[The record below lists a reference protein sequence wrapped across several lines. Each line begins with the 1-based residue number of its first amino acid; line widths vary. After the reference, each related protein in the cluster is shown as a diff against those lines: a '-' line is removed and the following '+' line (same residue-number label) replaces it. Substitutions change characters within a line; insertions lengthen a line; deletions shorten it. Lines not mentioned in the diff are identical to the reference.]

1 MEHKAILFSHSDYF
15 SDVEFLG
22 VFLMFYQNNTW
33 YDELSTLTQVE
44 KHIQM

>member
-15 SDVEFLG
+15 SVEFLG
-22 VFLMFYQNNTW
+22 FFLMFYQNNTW
-33 YDELSTLTQVE
+33 YDELSTLMQVE